1 MKRKERLDKEKMA
14 EFEFQNVWSPK
25 NQELLEEIVSF
36 WNKFKAIP
44 PGDSG
49 LDRAK
54 DVVFIARD
62 QDGKIAA
69 VSTVK
74 ISLIKFLKLNMF
86 YFRCFVAPD
95 YRRKRLMT
103 EITVKTRDFLENE
116 HQKIKPVC
124 AGMIAELQN
133 PNLNTYRREAVFK
146 ASGLTF
152 IGYNSKGFQTRIYYF
167 KGATI

>member
-1 MKRKERLDKEKMA
+1 MQ

-25 NQELLEEIVSF
+25 NQDLLEEIVLF
-36 WNKFKAIP
+36 WNQYKAIP
-44 PGDSG
+44 PGESG
-49 LDRAK
+49 IDRAK

-62 QDGKIAA
+62 QEGKIAA

-74 ISLIKFLKLNMF
+74 IHFTKFLKLNMF
-86 YFRCFVAPD
+86 YYRCFVAPEH
-95 YRRKRLMT
+95 RRKRLMT
-103 EITVKTRDFLENE
+103 EITVHTRDFLETE
-116 HQKIKPVC
+116 HKRIKPLC

-133 PNLNTYRREAVFK
+133 PDLNTYRREAVFT

-152 IGYNSKGFQTRIYYF
+152 IGYNSKGFQMRIYYF